1 MKEVIGEEV
10 GEGREID
17 DRGEGEEGDKKSALH
32 ERVSEEGEVGGSE
45 DSNQ

>member
-17 DRGEGEEGDKKSALH
+17 DRGEGEEGDNKSALH